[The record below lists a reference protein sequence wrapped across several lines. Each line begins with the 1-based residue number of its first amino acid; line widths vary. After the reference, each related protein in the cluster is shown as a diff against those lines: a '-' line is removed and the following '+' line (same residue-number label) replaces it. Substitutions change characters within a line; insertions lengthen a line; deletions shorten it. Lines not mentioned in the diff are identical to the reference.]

1 VSQPRSFDNDPW
13 NRIEAQRMT
22 REQSPTEAIR
32 EHQRLVDA
40 RNNGDNERIPDDVPL
55 TELAEDVVRG
65 KRVLSQS
72 QMRMLIELLPYY
84 PPKLAAI
91 ADLRTRNERDFAVK
105 MDKALERIAR
115 TNGGRTLLPPQF
127 DEGPVIEGEIVKEG

>member
-1 VSQPRSFDNDPW
+1 
-13 NRIEAQRMT
+13 MT

-40 RNNGDNERIPDDVPL
+40 RNNGGENEPIPDDISI
-55 TELAEDVVRG
+55 TGLAEDVVRG
-65 KRVLSQS
+65 KRKLSQS

-84 PPKLAAI
+84 TPKLAAI
-91 ADLRTRNERDFAVK
+91 ADLRTRDERDFAVK

-115 TNGGRTLLPPQF
+115 TNGGRTLLPRQF
-127 DEGPVIEGEIVKEG
+127 VDGDEGPVIEGEIVKD

>member
-1 VSQPRSFDNDPW
+1 
-13 NRIEAQRMT
+13 MT

-40 RNNGDNERIPDDVPL
+40 RNNGEGEPIPDDITI

-65 KRVLSQS
+65 KRKLSQS

-84 PPKLAAI
+84 APKLAAI

-127 DEGPVIEGEIVKEG
+127 DDGPVIEGEIVKEG

>member
-1 VSQPRSFDNDPW
+1 
-13 NRIEAQRMT
+13 MT

-40 RNNGDNERIPDDVPL
+40 RNNGGEDAQIPDDITI

-65 KRVLSQS
+65 KRKLSQA

-84 PPKLAAI
+84 APKLAAI

-105 MDKALERIAR
+105 MDRALERIRR
-115 TNGGRTLLPPQF
+115 TNGGRTLLPPNW
-127 DEGPVIEGEIVKEG
+127 DDGPVIEGEIVKQR